1 MLGNEV
7 AYHMVGR
14 PSASNR
20 ERGIGTKTV
29 RHESWRDQKRTPS
42 FLFSKGSNPPKK
54 THDPKKHMTD
64 VCSPFF
70 FLKSGTL
77 SGRIFG
83 RIFVGRLVMSLAVVE
98 GKLAVVRAFANANE
112 VQEMSQIFA
121 SWDTVT
127 LWSQGVA
134 HFFRHFFFR
143 SRFSSGKEI
152 AVLWCWVEDLAT
164 KKTTANLELVS
175 EKRVYDNQH
184 SIFDVEKLG

>member
-1 MLGNEV
+1 MSPEGIKK
-7 AYHMVGR
+7 GR
-14 PSASNR
+14 QVFCFLRAATP
-20 ERGIGTKTV
+20 
-29 RHESWRDQKRTPS
+29 QKRHT
-42 FLFSKGSNPPKK
+42 
-54 THDPKKHMTD
+54 TQKKHMTD

-134 HFFRHFFFR
+134 HFFLHFFFPVQIFFGER
-143 SRFSSGKEI
+143 NSGPVMLGGRFSNPKNDGQFG
-152 AVLWCWVEDLAT
+152 VGV
-164 KKTTANLELVS
+164 
-175 EKRVYDNQH
+175 
-184 SIFDVEKLG
+184 